1 MIECD
6 VIRDLMPLYAEGLAS
21 EATRRAVETHT
32 VCCPGCRR
40 QLEAMCTPLEP
51 DLTEENKNYIRAIR
65 EQNEKNIRQTLKGCA
80 VVLLACLLV
89 WWAYMEI
96 NFSGE
101 MIDFTVM
108 EESRI
113 LKEEPRLALSEEE
126 KLIGEALLGMESIQ
140 ALMETGQAQTIPFAE
155 VEPEIR
161 KWVPTNVEFD
171 DIGVF
176 KTGVYYGYRT
186 GDTVVFLSYGDAE
199 DDGILDSIVKTLATA
214 EKPGGTE
221 VKETYELHY
230 NAETGKT
237 EYRKYK
243 TRHAWFGFLNLP

>member
-6 VIRDLMPLYAEGLAS
+6 VIQDLMPLYAEGLAS
-21 EATRRAVETHT
+21 EATRRVVETHT

-51 DLTEENKNYIRAIR
+51 DAAEENKNYIQAIR
-65 EQNEKNIRQTLKGCA
+65 AQNTRNIRRTLTGCVA
-80 VVLLACLLV
+80 VLLACLLV

-108 EESRI
+108 EESKI
-113 LKEEPRLALSEEE
+113 LKEEPRLALSKEE
-126 KLIGEALLGMESIQ
+126 KLIGETLLGMERIQ
-140 ALMETGQAQTIPFAE
+140 TLMETGEVQTIPFAE

-161 KWVPTNVEFD
+161 KWTPINVEFD
-171 DIGVF
+171 DILVF
-176 KTGVYYGYRT
+176 KTGVCYGYRT
-186 GDTVVFLSYGDAE
+186 GDTIVFLTFGDAE
-199 DDGILDSIVKTLATA
+199 DDGILDSIVKTMATA
-214 EKPGGTE
+214 EKTGGNE

-230 NAETGKT
+230 NAETGEI

-243 TRHAWFGFLNLP
+243 SRHMWFSFLDMP

>member
-21 EATRRAVETHT
+21 EATRRVVETHT

-140 ALMETGQAQTIPFAE
+140 ALMETGEVQTISFAE

-161 KWVPTNVEFD
+161 KWTPINVEFD

-176 KTGVYYGYRT
+176 KVCVYYSYRA
-186 GDTVVFLSYGDAE
+186 GDTRESLSFGDS
-199 DDGILDSIVKTLATA
+199 DGDGVAGMIVKTVATA
-214 EKPGGTE
+214 KKPGGNE
-221 VKETYELHY
+221 VDEFYELHY
-230 NAETGKT
+230 NAETGET

-243 TRHAWFGFLNLP
+243 TRHMWFSFLDMP